1 MIEITDKTIKA
12 FLENNELQYLPTQG
26 KLSLPIINRIYKK
39 MLFGIKFDIIKVN
52 DNIIID
58 GHHRYISSELAKTV
72 IEKMTYPRTSAT
84 IEYSWSDVHFVIEEW
99 DTEYRI
105 LDLNKLDAK
114 HNDLSLEKM
123 IEISK

>member
-1 MIEITDKTIKA
+1 MDEITEKTLKDFIKNNL
-12 FLENNELQYLPTQG
+12 LEYLPTHN

-39 MLFGIKFDIIKVN
+39 MLFGIKFDIIKIN
-52 DNIIID
+52 KNTIID
-58 GHHRYISSELAKTV
+58 GHHRYISAELAKKVTD
-72 IEKMTYPRTSAT
+72 KMTYPKSSAT
-84 IEYSWSDVHFVIEEW
+84 IEYSWNDVHFVNEEW

>member
-52 DNIIID
+52 DNVIID

-84 IEYSWSDVHFVIEEW
+84 IEYSWNDVHFVNEEW

>member
-1 MIEITDKTIKA
+1 MIEITDQTIKA

-84 IEYSWSDVHFVIEEW
+84 IEYSWNDVHFVNEEW

>member
-84 IEYSWSDVHFVIEEW
+84 IEYSWNDVHFVNEEW